1 MRTDFLLSHPA
12 GDRPPAE
19 KGAKRGKRGAGG
31 EGAGGEAAGAGAGG
45 EGAGAGEGVEGSAD
59 RCTVLEVKT
68 VVDTD
73 YDPALPR
80 PESGGKVP

>member
-19 KGAKRGKRGAGG
+19 KGAKRGKRGPGG
-31 EGAGGEAAGAGAGG
+31 EGAGGEVAGG
-45 EGAGAGEGVEGSAD
+45 EGAGAGEGAGGEGGAD